1 MVGSDLRQD
10 REEGRHPY
18 LLGGLGQDVADIA
31 TRHTIRIHSIR
42 DGDPSITEEFDR
54 FLTGLRANLN
64 DSITPDD
71 AISMLSQHLI
81 TRPIFE
87 ALFGTDSFAMN
98 NPVSRAMQAMVD
110 ILDQHNLDTETE
122 NLDKFYDS
130 VRRRVE
136 GIPLHDA
143 EARQRII
150 KDLGRVRRTTTSD
163 RTVTTRSADSPR
175 DSANQCRSARSD
187 DKGKARSGVES
198 RQSPRSA
205 NCRILPYKEEVGG
218 SSPSTPTIGNPQL
231 RGCFPRSQ
239 Q

>member
-1 MVGSDLRQD
+1 
-10 REEGRHPY
+10 
-18 LLGGLGQDVADIA
+18 
-31 TRHTIRIHSIR
+31 
-42 DGDPSITEEFDR
+42 
-54 FLTGLRANLN
+54 
-64 DSITPDD
+64 
-71 AISMLSQHLI
+71 MLSQHLI

-198 RQSPRSA
+198 RQSSRSA
-205 NCRILPYKEEVGG
+205 YCRILPYKEEVGG
-218 SSPSTPTIGNPQL
+218 SSPSTPTGEIPCSDGLHGDLNVVGQFFG
-231 RGCFPRSQ
+231 RQ
-239 Q
+239 

>member
-1 MVGSDLRQD
+1 MSSA
-10 REEGRHPY
+10 RHRALY
-18 LLGGLGQDVADIA
+18 
-31 TRHTIRIHSIR
+31 RH
-42 DGDPSITEEFDR
+42 
-54 FLTGLRANLN
+54 L
-64 DSITPDD
+64 
-71 AISMLSQHLI
+71 QQQ
-81 TRPIFE
+81 
-87 ALFGTDSFAMN
+87 LFGTDSFAMN

-205 NCRILPYKEEVGG
+205 YCRILPYKEEVGG
-218 SSPSTPTIGNPQL
+218 SSPSTPTQETPA
-231 RGCFPRSQ
+231 GCGFLAT
-239 Q
+239 

>member
-1 MVGSDLRQD
+1 
-10 REEGRHPY
+10 
-18 LLGGLGQDVADIA
+18 
-31 TRHTIRIHSIR
+31 
-42 DGDPSITEEFDR
+42 
-54 FLTGLRANLN
+54 
-64 DSITPDD
+64 
-71 AISMLSQHLI
+71 
-81 TRPIFE
+81 
-87 ALFGTDSFAMN
+87 MN

-130 VRRRVE
+130 VQRRVE

-198 RQSPRSA
+198 RLSPRSA

-218 SSPSTPTIGNPQL
+218 SSPSTPTLETP
-231 RGCFPRSQ
+231 
-239 Q
+239 